1 MAYSD
6 SVQVAFNAHS
16 AGHAYGPVETLPC
29 VNGTGSTLSPG
40 VFLIKSALIGSAIS
54 AKAPVA
60 ADFTARSESWAITN
74 WATTELLEIT
84 GTFRGVDF
92 SVTGDFD
99 TDNNTSV
106 ASLVTKFN
114 ALIDGFGFAA
124 GRSILAAASPAGT
137 LVLTAEIPGDDF
149 VANLSY
155 FGAAITIGTKTSA
168 GTSLKNLL
176 IGVGM
181 DGPGAE
187 VNTSDAA
194 VYQDGAAFN
203 AIRKGDTAVTM
214 LAAAATSRGNDLYIS
229 TASATAGQ
237 VSATEGA
244 DRVWVSR
251 DLVRWTDSAAT
262 STFLARG
269 AVARVTVNL

>member
-60 ADFTARSESWAITN
+60 ADFTARSESWAISN
-74 WATTELLEIT
+74 WASGDIVEIT

-92 SVTGDFD
+92 SITGDFD

-106 ASLVTKFN
+106 ASLATRFN
-114 ALIDGFGFAA
+114 ALIDGHGFAA
-124 GRSILAAASPAGT
+124 GRSILAAATTGT
-137 LVLTAEIPGDDF
+137 LSLTAEIPGDDF
-149 VANLSY
+149 VANIGN
-155 FGAAITIGTKTSA
+155 FGGAVTFGTKTSA

-237 VSATEGA
+237 VSAAEGA